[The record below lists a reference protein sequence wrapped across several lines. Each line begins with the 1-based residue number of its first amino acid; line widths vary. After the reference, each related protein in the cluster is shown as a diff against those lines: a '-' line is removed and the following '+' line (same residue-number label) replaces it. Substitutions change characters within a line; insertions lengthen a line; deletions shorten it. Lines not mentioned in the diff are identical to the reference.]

1 MTQMKQYPKLVHV
14 LKSLFCFIE
23 RIPLHVN
30 DVQPIKKKHGVY
42 SVVEL
47 MLTKIH
53 NKHHD
58 FDFFWNS

>member
-1 MTQMKQYPKLVHV
+1 MFSKV
-14 LKSLFCFIE
+14 CFIE

-30 DVQPIKKKHGVY
+30 EVQPIKKKHGVY